1 MILARR
7 PASQPHFLIL
17 SVRDMNLHATLGE
30 ESDTKTE
37 GTIVTYNY
45 TVYATRA
52 SKWPMVLMFQKSA
65 NKARRTKQITSP
77 HEYGKVQYAESPG
90 PGSSHITVASRIGLT
105 RNRVLR
111 P

>member
-1 MILARR
+1 
-7 PASQPHFLIL
+7 
-17 SVRDMNLHATLGE
+17 MNLHATLE

-52 SKWPMVLMFQKSA
+52 SKWPMVLIFQKSA
-65 NKARRTKQITSP
+65 NKARRTKQITSL

-90 PGSSHITVASRIGLT
+90 PGSSYITVASRIGLT
-105 RNRVLR
+105 RN
-111 P
+111 